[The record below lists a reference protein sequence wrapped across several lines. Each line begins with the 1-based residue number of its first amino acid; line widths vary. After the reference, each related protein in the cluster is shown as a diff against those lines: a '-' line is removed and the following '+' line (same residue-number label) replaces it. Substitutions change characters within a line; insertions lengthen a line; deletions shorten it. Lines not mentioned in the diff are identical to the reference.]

1 MSKQIVID
9 HFSDLLCIWAYA
21 AQIRVDELK
30 HEFGDEVSFDYHF
43 VSVFGATAERIGEGW
58 ADRGGYA
65 GFGAHV
71 LKVAAGF
78 PHVEVHP
85 QIWQGDAPASS
96 AQAHLF
102 LKAVQLMQQ
111 QDAALAALRFDG
123 RTLLEEA
130 AWRLRLAFFRDNRN
144 IARRDVQLA
153 VAQELG
159 LAVDKVEAMMDNGEA
174 MAALCRDAELCRER
188 GISGS
193 PTYVLN
199 EGRQT
204 LYGNVG
210 YKLIAANVNE
220 VLHRPEHQAS
230 WC

>member
-1 MSKQIVID
+1 MSKTVTID
-9 HFSDLLCIWAYA
+9 HFSDLLCVWAYV
-21 AQIRVDELK
+21 AQIRIDELRK
-30 HEFGDEVSFDYHF
+30 EFGAELQLNYHF
-43 VSVFGATAERIGEGW
+43 LPVFGSVAARVGDNWKE
-58 ADRGGYA
+58 RGGYA

-71 LKVAAGF
+71 LEVAQGF

-85 QIWQGDAPASS
+85 KIWQGDIPASS

-102 LKAVQLMQQ
+102 IKALQLMQQ
-111 QDAALAALRFDG
+111 QDAALAAQCVDG
-123 RTLLEEA
+123 RPLIEEA
-130 AWRLRLAFFRDNRN
+130 AWRLRLAFFRDNQN
-144 IARRDVQLA
+144 IACREVQLA

-159 LAVDKVEAMMDNGEA
+159 LAVDKIETLMDNGAA
-174 MAALCRDAELCRER
+174 MAELCRDAELCREL

-210 YKLIAANVNE
+210 YKLIAANVHE
-220 VLHRPEHQAS
+220 VLHRPDHQAS

>member
-1 MSKQIVID
+1 M
-9 HFSDLLCIWAYA
+9 
-21 AQIRVDELK
+21 
-30 HEFGDEVSFDYHF
+30 
-43 VSVFGATAERIGEGW
+43 
-58 ADRGGYA
+58 
-65 GFGAHV
+65 
-71 LKVAAGF
+71 
-78 PHVEVHP
+78 
-85 QIWQGDAPASS
+85 
-96 AQAHLF
+96 
-102 LKAVQLMQQ
+102 
-111 QDAALAALRFDG
+111 
-123 RTLLEEA
+123 
-130 AWRLRLAFFRDNRN
+130 
-144 IARRDVQLA
+144 QLA